1 LDHHDAV
8 VFGGFGEFKVAMKLL
23 QNQHVLVLGLG
34 ESGLAMAA
42 WCAQFG
48 AKVSV
53 WDSRAEP
60 PQALGLAQQVPSAV
74 RLSGELGVE
83 VLRGVQ
89 RVLKSPGLSPFDAR
103 IAPVLAL
110 AEQTGVVVQGE
121 LDLFSQALLELKL
134 DRGYAPKVIAI
145 TGTNGKTTTT
155 AMTAQLVA
163 RTGLRVAV
171 AGNIGPALLEVL
183 AAALALEAECVTE
196 PTLSHSLCAASGREE
211 PASSIDTTVPQEEG
225 GGPPNHLIPPPPPG
239 PVFTH
244 LPQVW
249 VLELSSFQLDGCHSF
264 EPTVAAVLNISEDHL
279 DWHGNM
285 AHCVDAKARVYGQS
299 ATMVVNQDDAQ
310 VLAMVPK
317 AVPSK
322 TKFAKP
328 VERDVV
334 HFGLHA
340 PRRAG
345 DFGLVVEN
353 QIAWLAMADA
363 LDPTI
368 IKRKRAGSV
377 NEPEALHI
385 RKLIPAEALRVRGGH
400 NTANALAAL
409 ALATSI
415 GCPLAPMLHGLREY
429 AGEPHRLQFVATVRG
444 VHFYDD
450 SKGTNVGATVA
461 ALQGLGT
468 EIKPAQI
475 VVILGGQ
482 GKGQDFSPLL
492 SPVCQMVRAV
502 ATLGSD
508 SAAIQ
513 AALERSGVPI
523 GRHDTLEAATLWAF
537 AQAQAGDAVLLS
549 PACASLDMFRN
560 YAHRGEVFVAQVQ
573 ALAFEQGMLV

>member
-1 LDHHDAV
+1 
-8 VFGGFGEFKVAMKLL
+8 
-23 QNQHVLVLGLG
+23 LG

-42 WCAQFG
+42 WCAQHG
-48 AKVSV
+48 ARVSV

-74 RLSGELGVE
+74 HMSGELGVE

-121 LDLFSQALLELKL
+121 LDLFAQALLELKL
-134 DRGYAPKVIAI
+134 AHGYAPKVIAI

-155 AMTAQLVA
+155 AMTAQLVG

-171 AGNIGPALLEVL
+171 AGNIGPTLLGVL
-183 AAALALEAECVTE
+183 AAALALEEFME
-196 PTLSHSLCAASGREE
+196 LSGTPLPQAQEGLVERE
-211 PASSIDTTVPQEEG
+211 SVQEEG
-225 GGPPNHLIPPPPPG
+225 GGPPAHLIPPPPPG
-239 PVFTH
+239 PVFGH
-244 LPQVW
+244 LPEVW
-249 VLELSSFQLDGCHSF
+249 VLELSSFQLDGCSIF

-279 DWHGNM
+279 DWHGDM
-285 AHCVDAKARVYGQS
+285 AHCVDAKARVYGQN
-299 ATMVVNQDDAQ
+299 AAMVVNQDDAQ

-317 AVPSK
+317 AMSSK

-328 VERDVV
+328 VERNVV
-334 HFGLHA
+334 RFSLQV

-345 DFGLVVEN
+345 DYGLVVEN
-353 QIAWLAMADA
+353 DIAWLAMADA

-368 IKRKRAGSV
+368 SKRKRAGSV
-377 NEPEALHI
+377 DAPEPLHI
-385 RKLIPAEALRVRGGH
+385 RKLIPAEALRVRGRH

-409 ALATSI
+409 ALATYI
-415 GCPLAPMLHGLREY
+415 GCPMAPMLHGLREY
-429 AGEPHRLQFVATVRG
+429 AGEAHRLQFVAIVRG

-461 ALQGLGT
+461 ALQGLGA
-468 EIKPAQI
+468 EIKPAQL

-492 SPVCQMVRAV
+492 LPVRQMVRAV
-502 ATLGSD
+502 ATLGAD
-508 SAAIQ
+508 SAAVA
-513 AALERSGVPI
+513 AALEGSGVPV
-523 GRHDTLEAATLWAF
+523 GHHDTLESATLWAF
-537 AQAQAGDAVLLS
+537 GQAQAGDAVLLS

-560 YAHRGEVFVAQVQ
+560 YAHRGEVFAAQVQ
-573 ALAFEQGMLV
+573 ALALEEGVSI

>member
-1 LDHHDAV
+1 
-8 VFGGFGEFKVAMKLL
+8 MKSL
-23 QNQHVLVLGLG
+23 QDQHVLVLGLG

-42 WCAQFG
+42 WCAQHG
-48 AKVSV
+48 ARVSV

-74 RLSGELGVE
+74 HMSGELGVE

-110 AEQTGVVVQGE
+110 AGQTGVVVQGE
-121 LDLFSQALLELKL
+121 LDLFAQALLELKL
-134 DRGYAPKVIAI
+134 AHGYAPKVIAI

-155 AMTAQLVA
+155 AMTAQLVG

-171 AGNIGPALLEVL
+171 AGNIGPTLLGVL
-183 AAALALEAECVTE
+183 AAALALEEFME
-196 PTLSHSLCAASGREE
+196 LSGTPLPQAQEGLVERE
-211 PASSIDTTVPQEEG
+211 SVQEEG
-225 GGPPNHLIPPPPPG
+225 GGPPAHLIPPPPPG
-239 PVFTH
+239 PVFGH
-244 LPQVW
+244 LPEVW
-249 VLELSSFQLDGCHSF
+249 VLELSSFQLDGCSIF

-279 DWHGNM
+279 DWHGDM
-285 AHCVDAKARVYGQS
+285 AHCVDAKARVYGQN
-299 ATMVVNQDDAQ
+299 AAMVVNQDDAQ

-317 AVPSK
+317 AMSSK

-328 VERDVV
+328 VERNVV
-334 HFGLHA
+334 RFSLQV

-345 DFGLVVEN
+345 DYGLVVEN
-353 QIAWLAMADA
+353 DIAWLAMADA

-368 IKRKRAGSV
+368 SKRKRAGSV
-377 NEPEALHI
+377 DAPEPLHI
-385 RKLIPAEALRVRGGH
+385 RKLIPAEALRVRGRH

-409 ALATSI
+409 ALATYI
-415 GCPLAPMLHGLREY
+415 GCPMAPMLHGLREY
-429 AGEPHRLQFVATVRG
+429 AGEAHRLQFVAIVRG

-461 ALQGLGT
+461 ALQGLGA
-468 EIKPAQI
+468 EIKPAQL

-492 SPVCQMVRAV
+492 LPVRQMVRAV
-502 ATLGSD
+502 ATLGAD
-508 SAAIQ
+508 SAAVA
-513 AALERSGVPI
+513 AALEGSGVPV
-523 GRHDTLEAATLWAF
+523 GHHDTLESATLWAF
-537 AQAQAGDAVLLS
+537 GQAQAGDAVLLS

-560 YAHRGEVFVAQVQ
+560 YAHRGEVFAAQVQ
-573 ALAFEQGMLV
+573 ALALEEGVSI